1 MALPAIDV
9 VATQSVSVITLKPLS
24 QASRIVDS
32 TQQFAMNPA
41 NASVSI
47 PCDFNF
53 SSKLVFGKA
62 LRPCF
67 PIINSS

>member
-9 VATQSVSVITLKPLS
+9 VATQSINVITLKPLS
-24 QASRIVDS
+24 HASRIVDS
-32 TQQFAMNPA
+32 TQQFAINPA

-47 PCDFNF
+47 PWDFSF
-53 SSKLVFGKA
+53 SSKSVFGKA

-67 PIINSS
+67 PIITSS